1 MVAPYLFATAILLI
15 GLYAIVA
22 RRNLVKIIV
31 GVVLT
36 EYATNLFL
44 VLLGYREKG
53 VPPILGKGM
62 STEMFAARSVD
73 PLPQALT
80 VTSIVIGLGIT
91 ALLVALALR
100 LYEKY
105 GTLDESEMRRLRG

>member
-1 MVAPYLFATAILLI
+1 MIPYLFATVMLLI

-22 RRNLVKIIV
+22 RRNLIKIAI
-31 GVVLT
+31 GVAIT
-36 EYATNLFL
+36 EYAVNLFL
-44 VLLGYREKG
+44 ILLGYRARG

-62 STEMFAARSVD
+62 DLEKFAKSSVD

-80 VTSIVIGLGIT
+80 VTSIVIGLGVM
-91 ALLVALALR
+91 ALLVALVLR

-105 GTLDESEMRRLRG
+105 GTLDESEIRRLKG